1 MKLHFFNLYDA
12 LQLLLLAIPLIIL
25 SFFVVKMFFSYKQNG
40 KVEEKQKNNEVALPI
55 RLRAY
60 ERLSLLLN
68 RIEPKNLLAT
78 EKDVA
83 INALDLK
90 NRLIAKIQNEYN
102 HNISQQIYVSD
113 VLWEELIDTQNNLI
127 EFITVAY
134 SKCSKNDTSDFFAKI
149 ILDAY
154 YSQQQTFIDA
164 TMVSLKEEV
173 KDLY

>member
-1 MKLHFFNLYDA
+1 MELLKFNKDLFF
-12 LQLLLLAIPLIIL
+12 LLIPLFILFLFVGKIIL
-25 SFFVVKMFFSYKQNG
+25 DYKKND
-40 KVEEKQKNNEVALPI
+40 KNEKKQKEHSVALPI

-68 RIEPKNLLAT
+68 RIEPKNLLLT
-78 EKDVA
+78 EKNVA

-113 VLWEELIDTQNNLI
+113 ILWEELMDTQNNLI
-127 EFITVAY
+127 DFLIVAY
-134 SKCSKNDTSDFFAKI
+134 SKCSENDTPDFFAKI

-154 YSQQQTFIDA
+154 YSQEQTFIDA

-173 KDLY
+173 KSLY